1 MLSTIVLYDVLVLDY
16 EDKKYIKIIVARGGE
31 WPYYLKGM
39 KMILESCFMWP

>member
-31 WPYYLKGM
+31 
-39 KMILESCFMWP
+39 